1 MYSTIQKNRYFGKKV
16 QNERI
21 FWIAFMAKF
30 PKSVLFVKES
40 MGFFLVTE
48 ILILKNEFGGMKIYR
63 EIKKLT
69 SFSNNRIVTC

>member
-1 MYSTIQKNRYFGKKV
+1 
-16 QNERI
+16 
-21 FWIAFMAKF
+21 MAKF